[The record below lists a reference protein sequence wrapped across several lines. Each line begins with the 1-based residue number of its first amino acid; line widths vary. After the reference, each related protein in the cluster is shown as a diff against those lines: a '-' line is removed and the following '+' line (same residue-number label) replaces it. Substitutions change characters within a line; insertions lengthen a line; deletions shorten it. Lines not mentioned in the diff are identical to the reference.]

1 MTTPA
6 PAPRIEEAVRPPE
19 PRAALERARGAAF
32 DVGPDGAAR
41 PAPPERPA
49 HERAGYRWVHRD
61 LGDPADAAWLRER
74 LPPLVAAAMV
84 APETRPRCQP
94 LAGGVLLNLRGVD
107 RAGAEG
113 SGETVSVRIWAEPGL
128 IVTATRRAVPE
139 LDAMRAEARGGRAP
153 PTRSRLAADLCGA
166 LVSGL
171 EEVTVA
177 LEDATDDME
186 EALLRPDAPPTDELQ
201 LAEMR
206 RQAIRLRRHLAPQ
219 RDALARLASPETSVI
234 EPHEGAALREISDR
248 ATRSVEEI
256 DGARERLAALA
267 DHLDARRAARMGRHG
282 YVLTL
287 VAAVFLPLQFLTGLF
302 GVNLAG
308 IPAAGAPWSFPAL
321 ALGCLAVGLALW
333 LLFRRRGW
341 F

>member
-1 MTTPA
+1 MHEDRTAT
-6 PAPRIEEAVRPPE
+6 RT
-19 PRAALERARGAAF
+19 
-32 DVGPDGAAR
+32 AR
-41 PAPPERPA
+41 PAPAERPSGDEA
-49 HERAGYRWVHRD
+49 ALRWVHRD
-61 LGDPADAAWLRER
+61 PDDPADAARPCHR
-74 LPPLVAAAMV
+74 LPALVAAAV
-84 APETRPRCQP
+84 GAPETRPRCQP

-113 SGETVSVRIWAEPGL
+113 SGKTVSVRIWAEPGL
-128 IVTATRRAVPE
+128 IATARRRTVPA
-139 LDAMRAEARGGRAP
+139 LDAIRAGPAGTRAP
-153 PTRSRLAADLCGA
+153 PTRSRLVADLCGA

-186 EALLRPDAPPTDELQ
+186 EALLRPDAPATDELQ

-219 RDALARLASPETSVI
+219 RDALARLASPETAVI

-267 DHLDARRAARMGRHG
+267 DHLDARRAAWMGRHG

-308 IPAAGAPWSFPAL
+308 IPGAGAPWSFPAL